1 MSNANVERVL
11 NAIEALADVP
21 AGMSLGAL
29 AERLDVPK
37 SAAHRLLQSLIG
49 RGYVTQDAPTQD
61 YLLSLKVPLLGFRY
75 LEARRLPDVA
85 QGVLDHLA
93 QATGEYC
100 RMAVVEGEG
109 LHWVARAQGATQGL
123 RYDPPMGRDVVL
135 HATATGKSWLATLPE
150 QDALRIVFAR
160 GFATPPGF
168 GDRVVKTA
176 DELRRHLRDTRLRG
190 YALALEEGEP
200 GTIAIAAVFRAYARP
215 DAPAAGTISV
225 AGPRARLSDARIVEL
240 SPLLRAA
247 TDAVTELWPL
257 RLRQTA
263 SRDGAAPI
271 TPSGAL
277 IASAT

>member
-21 AGMSLGAL
+21 AGLSLGAL

-37 SAAHRLLQSLIG
+37 SAAHRPLQSLIG

-85 QGVLDHLA
+85 QGALDQLA

-109 LHWVARAQGATQGL
+109 VHWVARAQGATQGL

-150 QDALRIVFAR
+150 QEALRIVFAR
-160 GFATPPGF
+160 GFETPPGF
-168 GDRVVKTA
+168 GERVVKTA
-176 DELRRHLRDTRLRG
+176 DELRRHLHDTRQRG

-200 GTIAIAAVFRAYARP
+200 GTVAIAAAFRAWAGVE
-215 DAPAAGTISV
+215 APVAGTISV
-225 AGPRARLSDARIVEL
+225 AGPRARMSDARIVEL
-240 SPLLRAA
+240 APLLLAA
-247 TDAVTELWPL
+247 TDAITELWPM
-257 RLRQTA
+257 RQRQPATR
-263 SRDGAAPI
+263 SAAPD
-271 TPSGAL
+271 A
-277 IASAT
+277 ASAHLTVSPT

>member
-1 MSNANVERVL
+1 MSSANVERVL

-85 QGVLDHLA
+85 QGALDQLA
-93 QATGEYC
+93 HATGEYC

-123 RYDPPMGRDVVL
+123 RYDPPMGLDVVL
-135 HATATGKSWLATLPE
+135 HATATGKTWLATLPE

-176 DELRRHLRDTRLRG
+176 DELRRHLQDTRRRG
-190 YALALEEGEP
+190 YALALEEGER
-200 GTIAIAAVFRAYARP
+200 GTIAIAAVFRAHARR
-215 DAPAAGTISV
+215 DAPVAGTISV
-225 AGPRARLSDARIVEL
+225 AGPRARLSDARIVAL
-240 SPLLRAA
+240 APLLLAA
-247 TDAVTELWPL
+247 ADTVTELWPL
-257 RLRQTA
+257 RLRQPVSRNTA
-263 SRDGAAPI
+263 HDSTTVDR
-271 TPSGAL
+271 T
-277 IASAT
+277 ASAT